1 MKSKDFG
8 VNEAFLGIDPWKMA
22 GNYALKQLSK
32 YTNPNGLDDP
42 NQHRN
47 FIKLFTQ
54 QYDKEY
60 KIHPNL
66 NIDDFMD
73 MYFRKNNWDASNLPT
88 SYQQSLDNAKQTVTT
103 NPSPQA
109 TQQLANV
116 VYNIALM
123 LPKGGYS
130 YRQQQTQRTQPV
142 AATAASSAPQLDPD
156 TNQIISKIRS
166 MSNTPQEIDDL
177 LSIAGI
183 TLMKIKII
191 APKQYKDVIASL
203 FNNGGNPS
211 VSAATNSVQQSTS
224 RQRKPA
230 AEKNMMA
237 AGDRLDPNDP
247 NDANLLNAIQKAQ
260 AQGK

>member
-22 GNYALKQLSK
+22 GNYALKQLGK
-32 YTNPNGLDDP
+32 YTNPDGLEDP
-42 NQHRN
+42 NQQRN

-54 QYDKEY
+54 QYNKEY

-73 MYFRKNNWDASNLPT
+73 MYWRKNNWDASNLPT

-103 NPSPQA
+103 NPSPQ
-109 TQQLANV
+109 TIQQLAGV

-130 YRQQQTQRTQPV
+130 YRQQQTQPV
-142 AATAASSAPQLDPD
+142 TATAAAASSAPQIDPN
-156 TNQIISKIRS
+156 TTQITSKIRS

-177 LSIAGI
+177 LYIAGI
-183 TLMKIKII
+183 TLMKIKMI

-211 VSAATNSVQQSTS
+211 VSAATNSVQQST
-224 RQRKPA
+224 RQRKSP
-230 AEKNMMA
+230 AEKPMMA
-237 AGDRLDPNDP
+237 AGGRLNPDDP
-247 NDANLLNAIQKAQ
+247 NDANLLKAIQNAQ